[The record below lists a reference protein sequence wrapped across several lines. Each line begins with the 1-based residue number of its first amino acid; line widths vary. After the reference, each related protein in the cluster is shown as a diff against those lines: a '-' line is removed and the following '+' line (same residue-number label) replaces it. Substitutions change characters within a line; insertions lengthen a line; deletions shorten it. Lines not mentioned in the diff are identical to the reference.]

1 MKPTRLIL
9 IPAVAARPAPFLIVT
24 PDGYVLERGTL
35 TLDAVERPEP
45 MRTVAVTP
53 GADVTVRWLDLPAG
67 GAAQMRAA
75 AAWSLRDDMAATPD
89 RLATVLGPPA
99 AAGQPR
105 LVAVVSR
112 SLLEAWTDYLEALG
126 VRADALVPDVLT
138 LSEPEADDEL
148 RAVSF
153 GDGVALRGRNFAATV
168 QADLVDLVAA
178 GRRVVPVEDP
188 AAVERALVEAARSP
202 AINLLDT
209 GDRERKTAAGSWK
222 RAAVLA
228 ALVLLSPLLLT
239 LSAAARD
246 DMAAKRMRSQALAAV
261 ARDAPDLAAAP
272 DPVAALRRRAETAPP
287 PGGAT
292 AAAAALFSALEG
304 VEGAELD
311 ILIADPQDGVK
322 ATVSYPAYQD
332 MAGIK
337 AAMAAAG
344 MGVTETSTLDDGGRV
359 VSDITIG
366 AAR

>member
-9 IPAVAARPAPFLIVT
+9 IPVVAAQPAPFLIVT
-24 PDGYVLERGTL
+24 PDGYVLERGVL

-53 GADVTVRWLDLPAG
+53 GADVTLRWLDLPAG

-75 AAWSLRDDMAATPD
+75 AAWSLRDDMAAAPD

-99 AAGQPR
+99 PPGQPR

-126 VRADALVPDVLT
+126 VRADVLVPDVLT
-138 LSEPEADDEL
+138 VFEPEADDDL
-148 RAVSF
+148 HAVSF
-153 GDGVALRGRNFAATV
+153 GEGVALRGRRFAATV
-168 QADLVDLVAA
+168 QPDLVDLVAA

-188 AAVERALVEAARSP
+188 AAVERALIEAVRSP
-202 AINLLDT
+202 AINLLAA
-209 GDRERKTAAGSWK
+209 GDRDRKAAGSWK
-222 RAAVLA
+222 RAAALA
-228 ALVLLSPLLLT
+228 ALVLVSPLILA

-246 DMAAKRMRSQALAAV
+246 DMAARRMRAEAVQTV
-261 ARDAPDLAAAP
+261 ARAAPDLATAT
-272 DPVAALRRRAETAPP
+272 DPVAAFRRRVESAPP

-292 AAAAALFSALEG
+292 AAAAALFAAVEA

-311 ILIADPQDGVK
+311 ILIADPADGVK
-322 ATVSYPAYQD
+322 ATVSHPGYQD
-332 MAGIK
+332 MARIRS
-337 AAMAAAG
+337 AMADAG
-344 MGVTETSTLDDGGRV
+344 MAVTETSTLDDGGRV